1 MEHRTADIHTVE
13 HRTADTYTVKHRT
26 ADIHTVGN
34 RTTVEFH
41 NHSYLDV
48 WFRCVSG
55 CVNYTFFFS
64 RVRHYHSYSLMIISS
79 EHF

>member
-13 HRTADTYTVKHRT
+13 HRTADTYTVSYGGYPYCDVIT
-26 ADIHTVGN
+26 A
-34 RTTVEFH
+34 VEFH

-55 CVNYTFFFS
+55 CVNYTFS
-64 RVRHYHSYSLMIISS
+64 SQVGIILT
-79 EHF
+79 H